1 MPKRLA
7 TDSTPSSFSRSEAR
21 SFSIDSTGRV
31 YTRVFRSVNGAT
43 QGQWRR
49 MRGVNAQ
56 QIVTA
61 SQAHLQ
67 RHIKIVRFQRYVIW
81 GCLLLAAV
89 LAWRGCR

>member
-7 TDSTPSSFSRSEAR
+7 TGSTP

-31 YTRVFRSVNGAT
+31 YTRVF
-43 QGQWRR
+43 GQWRR

-61 SQAHLQ
+61 SQSHLQ

-81 GCLLLAAV
+81 ACLLLSVLLAAKECH
-89 LAWRGCR
+89 R